1 MAGTSGNNSSQIDE
15 VTDEFKSI
23 LEKVVEDVG
32 KASAIRQ
39 LIIGG
44 TTGWLTG
51 YSLIKL
57 GKATAAAIGSGII
70 LLQIANHNG
79 YIKINWDKV
88 TKKAEELSEKIDEKS
103 TKPNLMKKV
112 EKFVDKKLDK
122 AETLLKK
129 KERKVKRWFCK
140 ATDEECFIFEEIHVF
155 LASFLAGIAF
165 GMTCGIIMR

>member
-1 MAGTSGNNSSQIDE
+1 MDNALRLC
-15 VTDEFKSI
+15 F
-23 LEKVVEDVG
+23 
-32 KASAIRQ
+32 R
-39 LIIGG
+39 
-44 TTGWLTG
+44 LTG

-112 EKFVDKKLDK
+112 SENSDIYINILF
-122 AETLLKK
+122 
-129 KERKVKRWFCK
+129 F
-140 ATDEECFIFEEIHVF
+140 F
-155 LASFLAGIAF
+155 LF
-165 GMTCGIIMR
+165 